1 MLLMGC
7 VPLSWAGVGGRVA
20 GVTHIGC
27 VLWARMFHIFTH
39 FKEPLEPS
47 APAEKMP
54 DSGTV

>member
-1 MLLMGC
+1 M
-7 VPLSWAGVGGRVA
+7 A